1 MSLNQILLII
11 HLFCIAMALGI
22 GFSNIVGFRVA
33 KGLGGDKAL
42 GIAAHR
48 ESLIPYVDIFFVLII
63 ASGLILFSTKYAM
76 HAPNVWFHVKMA
88 AVLVWIIGYVLMRL
102 RIRKFLA
109 TRDMSLVGLIRTFAH
124 VAITGATLALV
135 FAVMSFAT

>member
-1 MSLNQILLII
+1 MSLTQAFLII

-22 GFSNIVGFRVA
+22 SFSNIVGFRVA

-48 ESLIPYVDIFFVLII
+48 ESLIPYGDIFFVGVI
-63 ASGLILFSTKYAM
+63 ASGLILLWGIGGAHGLS
-76 HAPNVWFHVKMA
+76 VWFHVKMA
-88 AVLVWIIGYVLMRL
+88 MVLLWVVSYILMRV

-109 TRDMSLVGLIRTFAH
+109 NRDMGLIGLIRTYAH
-124 VAITGATLALV
+124 VAISAATLALICAV
-135 FAVMSFAT
+135 MAFAV